1 MKRESLGP
9 AAISL
14 VLLVLTSCSLASCS
28 AAAPAGSGRS
38 STADAEGARDL
49 ALASA
54 RVWRPPGIPIGQAS
68 LDQNPPGG
76 WLPTDE
82 VECRFVQDTATGTT
96 AKFDCQL
103 PDGEIVKVKYGKA
116 NEELHSEVAA
126 ARLLTALG
134 FGADRMFVVRRVRCS
149 GCPRYPFLAM
159 RCFDRT
165 GARWPCFA
173 GGLDYD
179 AVREFD
185 HVTIERRMPG
195 RTIEAFDGQGWAWFE
210 LDRIDPRK
218 GGSPRAEL
226 DALRLMAV
234 LIAHWDNKPA
244 NQRLV
249 CLPGGDRP
257 DGTCAEPLAI
267 IHDLG
272 GTFGPRKLELS
283 NWRRLPVWADARE
296 CRVSMRRMPF
306 GGSTFGDH
314 LISEEGRQ
322 FLLGLL
328 EQLSAVQLESLFAAS
343 RMTEFDAPAAGSGNP
358 SNWAAAFVEK
368 IRQIREA
375 GPCRSLVPSSL
386 VPGP

>member
-1 MKRESLGP
+1 
-9 AAISL
+9 
-14 VLLVLTSCSLASCS
+14 
-28 AAAPAGSGRS
+28 
-38 STADAEGARDL
+38 
-49 ALASA
+49 
-54 RVWRPPGIPIGQAS
+54 
-68 LDQNPPGG
+68 
-76 WLPTDE
+76 
-82 VECRFVQDTATGTT
+82 
-96 AKFDCQL
+96 
-103 PDGEIVKVKYGKA
+103 
-116 NEELHSEVAA
+116 
-126 ARLLTALG
+126 
-134 FGADRMFVVRRVRCS
+134 MFVVRRVRCS

-218 GGSPRAEL
+218 GGSARAEL

-283 NWRRLPVWADARE
+283 NWRRLPIWADARE

-328 EQLSAVQLESLFAAS
+328 EQLSTVQLESLFAAS

-358 SNWAAAFVEK
+358 SNWAAAFAEK
-368 IRQIREA
+368 TRQIREA

-386 VPGP
+386 VPSSLVPGP